1 MTPVWRAR
9 VALRHGT
16 TEWLQPGDTTPGHS
30 WTPSRLRELILQGY
44 VGPANQSAAD
54 LVALWCVAA

>member
-1 MTPVWRAR
+1 M
-9 VALRHGT
+9 ALRHGT

-54 LVALWCVAA
+54 LVALWGATA